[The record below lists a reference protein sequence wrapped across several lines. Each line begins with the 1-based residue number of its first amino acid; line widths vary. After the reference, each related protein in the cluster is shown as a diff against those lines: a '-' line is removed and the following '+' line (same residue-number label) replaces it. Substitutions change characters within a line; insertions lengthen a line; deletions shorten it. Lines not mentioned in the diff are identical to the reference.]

1 MNYLLNLLILI
12 PFIGMVF
19 TFAVKYPN
27 VRTSRNVRNV
37 RLIVSTTQMLLCLI
51 MLFFNGIV
59 NDAHYSFSKSSS
71 ISGIKY
77 ELAADGTSLLFMTVA
92 AFFFFFA
99 SLIDWNT
106 KLKTPKDYSALFL
119 WLESM
124 LFGLFCAGD
133 IISFAFFFIGT
144 IIPFCLLI
152 RIYNFSD
159 KDRYFYSPLFVLVF
173 GCVGI
178 MLFSL
183 LLLEKYSGSSLFT
196 LLPKCHISE
205 DKLLIIKTSL
215 FVALIGIGYF
225 FPLLSSN
232 KGNYSAPIGVFYA
245 SEVIPFFI
253 GMYALIKLFTT
264 LPPTDSGYIL
274 ILFNTISAAILLYLT
289 LKTIIQKDLRKI
301 ITCYSGIYITICF
314 IGILSMSPISK
325 QGAFILTLNYIPII
339 SALIFVTSTI
349 IEKVKIIHI
358 FEISGLCQ
366 FMPLFSVLFFITAIC
381 AAFFPTTGGFSGF
394 FLILCGI
401 FPFSKTLSI
410 VIILCIMTTAAYIMY
425 GYQNITLGNVPE
437 KIKNIE
443 DISVRNGTLL
453 LLCLGFSFGI
463 GLFTDWFLI
472 IGLQ

>member
-37 RLIVSTTQMLLCLI
+37 RLIVSTT
-51 MLFFNGIV
+51 
-59 NDAHYSFSKSSS
+59 HSKSSS

-196 LLPKCHISE
+196 LLSKCH
-205 DKLLIIKTSL
+205 
-215 FVALIGIGYF
+215 
-225 FPLLSSN
+225 N
-232 KGNYSAPIGVFYA
+232 
-245 SEVIPFFI
+245 
-253 GMYALIKLFTT
+253 
-264 LPPTDSGYIL
+264 
-274 ILFNTISAAILLYLT
+274 
-289 LKTIIQKDLRKI
+289 QKR
-301 ITCYSGIYITICF
+301 
-314 IGILSMSPISK
+314 
-325 QGAFILTLNYIPII
+325 
-339 SALIFVTSTI
+339 
-349 IEKVKIIHI
+349 
-358 FEISGLCQ
+358 
-366 FMPLFSVLFFITAIC
+366 
-381 AAFFPTTGGFSGF
+381 
-394 FLILCGI
+394 
-401 FPFSKTLSI
+401 
-410 VIILCIMTTAAYIMY
+410 
-425 GYQNITLGNVPE
+425 
-437 KIKNIE
+437 
-443 DISVRNGTLL
+443 
-453 LLCLGFSFGI
+453 
-463 GLFTDWFLI
+463 
-472 IGLQ
+472 